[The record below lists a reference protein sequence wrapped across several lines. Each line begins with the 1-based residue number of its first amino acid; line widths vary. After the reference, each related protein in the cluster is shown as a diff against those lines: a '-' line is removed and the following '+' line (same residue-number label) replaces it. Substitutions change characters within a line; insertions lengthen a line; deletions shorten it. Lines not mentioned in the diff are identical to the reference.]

1 MKEGEGTVTTVPEL
15 PAREDHCDQIIYTR
29 QMEYFV
35 DCIKTRTEPVPGLEE
50 GQMVLDIVD
59 AAYKSAKTG
68 EVVNL
73 F

>member
-15 PAREDHCDQIIYTR
+15 PKREDHCDQIIYTR

-35 DCIKTRTEPVPGLEE
+35 ECIKTRQQPVPGLTE

-59 AAYKSAKTG
+59 AAYKSAETG

-73 F
+73 I